1 MLDPTTQAEI
11 LSDNKPSLLCQNASP
26 IPLTQV
32 MIHPLVSLSR
42 PIFATLPVTT
52 SQLGPLGSQFIK
64 EIRMELLVLG
74 KKSGMIQVERMTA

>member
-1 MLDPTTQAEI
+1 MLDPTTQADI
-11 LSDNKPSLLCQNASP
+11 LSDNRPSLLCQNASP

-52 SQLGPLGSQFIK
+52 SQFGPFRSQYIK
-64 EIRMELLVLG
+64 EKRMELVVLG
-74 KKSGMIQVERMTA
+74 KKSGMIQVETMRV